1 MAKLSM
7 DYMGSSVGS
16 TQKNSSG
23 QTPNC
28 LWKGK
33 GWKKKLMLTL
43 PPCCCW
49 VENVGLKGVD
59 KVAEIT
65 GVSLPGLE
73 GNADITGVTAM
84 APGYDQDG

>member
-1 MAKLSM
+1 M
-7 DYMGSSVGS
+7 
-16 TQKNSSG
+16 
-23 QTPNC
+23 
-28 LWKGK
+28 
-33 GWKKKLMLTL
+33 
-43 PPCCCW
+43 
-49 VENVGLKGVD
+49 GLKGVE